1 MSQCILLFH
10 LQWSSILEYIN
21 FASPNQKKAIERR
34 RSTSNCLFPERKCRK
49 KIHLGFVLVG
59 VWSAAVLADLPHAA
73 ATHAE
78 ELVDGDVL
86 EADLA
91 ARIFRRFHDRCR
103 NRRCRWCWRWRRC
116 RKRFCIVGRLVDAV
130 TLRVLQAP
138 KFEMQ
143 FVHFVCNKM
152 PKAKQTLELLELFL
166 LGLKTHFPACPI
178 WLPIFSFFPTYFLL
192 DPDCK

>member
-130 TLRVLQAP
+130 TLWVLQAP
-138 KFEMQ
+138 KSEKQ
-143 FVHFVCNKM
+143 FDHYVFRKCQRPSGPCNY
-152 PKAKQTLELLELFL
+152 LS
-166 LGLKTHFPACPI
+166 C
-178 WLPIFSFFPTYFLL
+178 FSRV
-192 DPDCK
+192 